1 MEQDMKSTLL
11 EENIATPENDTNDV
25 VVEETNAVEVVDSHE
40 QVSFNIE
47 KEQKKQKVQNIFKN
61 IFVYLFLTICAALA
75 FLPFF
80 WMFVTSVKDEAS
92 YREPTA
98 AFFPDRVMWEN
109 YEVVFS
115 QTGNN
120 GANFTQILV
129 NCFK

>member
-61 IFVYLFLTICAALA
+61 IFVFIVAYFI
-75 FLPFF
+75 
-80 WMFVTSVKDEAS
+80 
-92 YREPTA
+92 
-98 AFFPDRVMWEN
+98 
-109 YEVVFS
+109 
-115 QTGNN
+115 
-120 GANFTQILV
+120 
-129 NCFK
+129 